1 MGTLKMCILIMK
13 TNNVIPHV
21 FILAFSIES
30 QATRYIILSLTELI
44 TLDIKTVGSHS
55 MSDLVN

>member
-1 MGTLKMCILIMK
+1 MK
-13 TNNVIPHV
+13 TNNIIPHV